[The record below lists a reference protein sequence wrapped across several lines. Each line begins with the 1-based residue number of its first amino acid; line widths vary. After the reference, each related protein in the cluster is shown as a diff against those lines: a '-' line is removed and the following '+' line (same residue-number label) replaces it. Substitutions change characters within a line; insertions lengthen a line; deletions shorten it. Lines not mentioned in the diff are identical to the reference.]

1 MRQKSYRVAIAL
13 APGIIFLSFLIVL
26 FTPSTRRVALWMLG
40 ENHPVE
46 ILTLVIALAGGIFGL
61 SLAWRARKLEETN
74 FVVVFYAAFSVT
86 LLIIGMEEIAW
97 GQQFFGFDT
106 PAAWRAYNL
115 QGETTFHNL
124 SGVHG
129 HTEIFRLVFGIGGL
143 VGVWFSFYPYFR
155 KIASPIVLLPW
166 FVIIALHAGVDVYN
180 DYIPLGKQF
189 DYHVQRTSEFIEL
202 LIVISAFLYIAL
214 KSKMFSF
221 TLKPSE
227 SFGER

>member
-1 MRQKSYRVAIAL
+1 MKDSSKIAIIL
-13 APGIIFLSFLIVL
+13 VPGIILFLYVL
-26 FTPSTRRVALWMLG
+26 FLLNPTTRPVAKWTLG

-46 ILTLVIALAGGIFGL
+46 ILTLIIALAGGIFGL

-74 FVVVFYAAFSVT
+74 FVVVFYAAFSVI
-86 LLIIGMEEIAW
+86 LLIIGMEEVAW
-97 GQQFFGFDT
+97 GQQFFGFGT
-106 PAAWRAYNL
+106 PAAWHAYNV
-115 QGETTFHNL
+115 QGETTLHNL

-129 HTEIFRLVFGIGGL
+129 HTEILRLVFGLGGL

-155 KIASPIVLLPW
+155 KIASPTILFPW

-189 DYHVQRTSEFIEL
+189 DYHVQRTSELIEL

-221 TLKPSE
+221 TLKLSA
-227 SFGER
+227 SSGER